1 MIKPA
6 LALLAG
12 LVLTACVSVQT
23 GPARPPQPPATG
35 IAQPPADIAGEVAR
49 FREAAIRIDR
59 AAQSV
64 CVEMHPSRPAGF
76 CAFEFRLIDEP
87 QLGPNAFQTEGPN
100 GRPLVAMT
108 VQLVDETR
116 NTDEVAFVLG
126 HEAAH
131 HVAEHL
137 TRTRSQAMTGALV
150 LGTLASLGN
159 ASEQTITEMMDLG
172 AALGGRA
179 YSQSYEFEADRL
191 GAYITARAGFDPERG
206 AAIFTRPALAG
217 GGGLLSTHPA
227 SAQRQSAIAAT
238 SAEIRRQQAA
248 GITPT
253 PSRDARLR

>member
-23 GPARPPQPPATG
+23 GPARPPQPTAAG
-35 IAQPPADIAGEVAR
+35 VAQPPRDIAAEVAR

-59 AAQSV
+59 AAQAV
-64 CVEMHPSRPAGF
+64 CVEMHPSRPSGF
-76 CAFEFRLIDEP
+76 CAFEFRLVDEP
-87 QLGPNAFQTEGPN
+87 DLGPNAFQTEGPN
-100 GRPLVAMT
+100 GRSLVAMT
-108 VQLVDETR
+108 VQLVDVTD
-116 NTDEVAFVLG
+116 NVDEVAFILG

-131 HVAEHL
+131 HIAEHL

-159 ASEQTITEMMDLG
+159 ASDQTISEMMDLG

-206 AAIFTRPALAG
+206 AVIFTRPALAG
-217 GGGLLSTHPA
+217 GGGLLSTHPG
-227 SAQRQSAIAAT
+227 SAQRQAAIGSTA
-238 SAEIRRQQAA
+238 AEIRRQQAA
-248 GITPT
+248 GITPSPT
-253 PSRDARLR
+253 NAGRLR